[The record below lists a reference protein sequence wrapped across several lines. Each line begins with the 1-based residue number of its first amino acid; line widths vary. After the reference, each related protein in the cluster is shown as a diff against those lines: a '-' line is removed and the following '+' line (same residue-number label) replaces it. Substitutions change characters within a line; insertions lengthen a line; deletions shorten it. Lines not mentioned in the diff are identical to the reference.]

1 MKIILNM
8 LIINR
13 KLKKL
18 KLNLLL
24 IFNFFK
30 KLIQITFNII
40 ILINLMTMVRYEKDG
55 NYWEIVHILNIDEI
69 IERTGKIGT
78 LGKFNISIDF
88 EENKELEIIK
98 CKIDE
103 KLNDK
108 WKSAK
113 LSISEK
119 KLIDIRFEFYDLNGN
134 FKYTKN

>member
-1 MKIILNM
+1 
-8 LIINR
+8 
-13 KLKKL
+13 
-18 KLNLLL
+18 
-24 IFNFFK
+24 
-30 KLIQITFNII
+30 
-40 ILINLMTMVRYEKDG
+40 MTMVRYEKDG